1 MSESE
6 SGNLNYT
13 LFCISQEASAV
24 QGKER
29 GDVVM
34 SGFFLPH
41 PPFFGGGGGGGIL
54 MGKRLMLYQSN
65 RCCYLMLYQSNR
77 CCHLI
82 LYQMNTC
89 CYLLLSD
96 ISNPFPI
103 ENNNNSKTKPMV
115 FPLNMRSCLLLMT
128 CVKVFGTC
136 LLSTCPG

>member
-1 MSESE
+1 MKCQKAKAAILIILYSV
-6 SGNLNYT
+6 
-13 LFCISQEASAV
+13 FHRKPV
-24 QGKER
+24 QFKEKR
-29 GDVVM
+29 GVM
-34 SGFFLPH
+34 WSCLDFFSP
-41 PPFFGGGGGGGIL
+41 PPFFWWGGGGIL

-82 LYQMNTC
+82 LYQMNRC

-96 ISNPFPI
+96 ISNPFLI
-103 ENNNNSKTKPMV
+103 ENNNNSETKPMV